1 MKKIIVDTSVII
13 AVIANEASK
22 RKLIEITKDTEL
34 VAPVSLHFEIGNAL
48 SAMLKRKKINT
59 DMIKK
64 LVKYYSDIQITFVN
78 PDFEN
83 SLNIASQLK
92 IYAYDAYFL
101 DCALRLKL
109 PILSLDRGLNMAAK
123 KINLKTIEV

>member
-78 PDFEN
+78 PDLEN

-101 DCALRLKL
+101 DCGLRLKL